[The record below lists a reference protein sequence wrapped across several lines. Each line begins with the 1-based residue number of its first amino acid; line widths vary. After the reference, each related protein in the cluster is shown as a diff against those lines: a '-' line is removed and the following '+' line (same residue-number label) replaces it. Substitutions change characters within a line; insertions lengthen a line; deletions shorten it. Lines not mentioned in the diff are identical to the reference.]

1 MLTTQTE
8 GGQRQRL
15 ADEIGGAAAPAAAPR
30 AGPDGLTVRARAL
43 LTDAE
48 CSMVEQM
55 EAKTGAPVFVHFSLR
70 DASFEARLDGR
81 VPAAAVA
88 QRGEAGLVTG
98 QAIVGG

>member
-1 MLTTQTE
+1 MLTTQAK

-15 ADEIGGAAAPAAAPR
+15 ADEIGGAATAPR